1 VGSIPIARS
10 TSALQKT
17 LVPSRKPDYTSKVVS
32 FSLPHALIDF
42 LVLGRPF
49 TESHP

>member
-1 VGSIPIARS
+1 VS
-10 TSALQKT
+10 
-17 LVPSRKPDYTSKVVS
+17 SRKLDYTSTVVS

>member
-10 TSALQKT
+10 TSAPQKT
-17 LVPSRKPDYTSKVVS
+17 IASYRNSDYTSSVVS